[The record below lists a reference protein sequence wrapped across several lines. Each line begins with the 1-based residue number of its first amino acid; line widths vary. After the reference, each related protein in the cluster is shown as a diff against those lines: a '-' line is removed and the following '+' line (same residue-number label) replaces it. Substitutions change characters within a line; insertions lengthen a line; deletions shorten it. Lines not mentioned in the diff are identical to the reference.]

1 MDYFFNT
8 ETLESIWELPA
19 DVKVT
24 VIDKTLG
31 IAQRDVISDSLTED
45 AVIRD
50 VATKDVMDAK
60 E

>member
-8 ETLESIWELPA
+8 ETLESIWELPT

-31 IAQRDVISDSLTED
+31 IAQRDVISDSLTAD

-60 E
+60 Q

>member
-8 ETLESIWELPA
+8 KTLESIWELPT

-24 VIDKTLG
+24 VIDKTFG

-50 VATKDVMDAK
+50 VVTKDVMDAK

>member
-8 ETLESIWELPA
+8 ETLESIWELPT

-45 AVIRD
+45 TVIRD

>member
-8 ETLESIWELPA
+8 ETLESIWELPT
-19 DVKVT
+19 DIKVT

-45 AVIRD
+45 TVIRD

>member
-8 ETLESIWELPA
+8 ETLESIWELPT

-31 IAQRDVISDSLTED
+31 IAQRDIISDSLTED

-50 VATKDVMDAK
+50 VVTKDVMDAK

>member
-8 ETLESIWELPA
+8 NTLESIWELPT
-19 DVKVT
+19 DVKVI
-24 VIDKTLG
+24 VIDKTFG
-31 IAQRDVISDSLTED
+31 ITQRDVISDSLTED

-50 VATKDVMDAK
+50 VVTKDVMDAK

>member
-8 ETLESIWELPA
+8 KTLESIWELPT

-45 AVIRD
+45 TVIRD